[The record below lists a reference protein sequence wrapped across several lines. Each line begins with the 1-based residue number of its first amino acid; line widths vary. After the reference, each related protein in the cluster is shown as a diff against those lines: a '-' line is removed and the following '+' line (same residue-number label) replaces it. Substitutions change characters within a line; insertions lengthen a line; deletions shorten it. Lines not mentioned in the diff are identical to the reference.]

1 MDELQ
6 KLLSLFEAIEPLHKK
21 VEGIGRGLDGPA
33 LNETRNATFHLLK
46 ALRSQDESEKIIQ
59 IERAERHAQR
69 AIYDCHEAVLLV
81 ELDKLRA
88 FKTDY
93 KDVVIGDVIV
103 NYQEGMQ
110 DAEHA
115 KELIQSCRDNQKDR
129 NNFYEEIDPLVKKIS
144 NFNKK
149 CEIAREELNKS
160 IRKDNQKNRL
170 VIWGI
175 IVTLLGTIGAFGAWL
190 LPKTAG

>member
-6 KLLSLFEAIEPLHKK
+6 KLLSLFEAIEPLQKK
-21 VEGIGRGLDGPA
+21 VEGIGKGLDGPA

-46 ALRSQDESEKIIQ
+46 ALRSQNNSEKRIQ

-69 AIYDCHEAVLLV
+69 ATYDCHEAVLLV

-93 KDVVIGDVIV
+93 KDVVIGDVIN

-110 DAEHA
+110 DAECA
-115 KELIQSCRDNQKDR
+115 FELIQSCRNNQKDR

-144 NFNKK
+144 SFNKK

-160 IRKDNQKNRL
+160 IRKENKDKRQ
-170 VIWGI
+170 VVWGI
-175 IVTLLGTIGAFGAWL
+175 IVALLGLVGAFGAWL
-190 LPKTAG
+190 FPKVG